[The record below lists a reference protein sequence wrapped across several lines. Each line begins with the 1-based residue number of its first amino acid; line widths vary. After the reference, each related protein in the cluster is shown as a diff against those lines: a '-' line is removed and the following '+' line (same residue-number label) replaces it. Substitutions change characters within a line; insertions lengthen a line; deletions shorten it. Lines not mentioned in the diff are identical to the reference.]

1 MTALAAGTPAP
12 EVPIATDQGEVSLA
26 ALKGKP
32 VVVYFYP
39 KDDTPGCTK
48 EACSFRDSY
57 ADIRAKGAAVVGVS
71 ADGPASH
78 LKFAAKFGLPF
89 TLISDPEKTTIKA
102 FGAWGEKSMYGKT
115 YEGILRSTF
124 VIGADGIVKKIF
136 PKVSPAEHAAEVLAA
151 L

>member
-1 MTALAAGTPAP
+1 MLKEGDRIPDFSLNDQDGKLRTPADF
-12 EVPIATDQGEVSLA
+12 A
-26 ALKGKP
+26 GKP
-32 VVVYFYP
+32 LVVYFYP

-48 EACSFRDSY
+48 EACSFRDAY
-57 ADIRAKGAAVVGVS
+57 ADIRAKGAAVVGIS
-71 ADGPASH
+71 ADGSASH
-78 LKFAAKFGLPF
+78 LKFARKYELPF
-89 TLISDPEKTTIKA
+89 TLLADPEKTAIQA

-124 VIGADGIVKKIF
+124 VFGADGIVKKVF